1 MKINRDILF
10 FALFCIV
17 LLYGGW
23 LYLGHF
29 QQLWQENR
37 LKRTNPIIPANVST
51 AYENALT
58 QVLSEEDH
66 FALRGLSKLKRGLL
80 NTSFTHRVEIGE
92 DNWLFIQE
100 EVPGR
105 PAIQQSLGVFRYTP
119 YQLKTWKLLFQQ
131 RRDWT
136 EANGMDYMLVLTPN
150 KATIYPEILPSRYH
164 FVGSGTREQLK
175 EALTDLYVVDLTDSI
190 RQHKD
195 ERILFLKNDTHW
207 NELAAF
213 FGYQSLMHAMPDGYR
228 AQPLSL
234 TDCEVVMDTAS
245 GGDLAR
251 LLLEDD
257 ERWEIAPFLEPLQSN
272 STFIET
278 RSGSIAPGLTPKVY
292 VNEQATLP
300 KVLFDHDSFFKDL
313 RPFFSQHYTESV
325 FLWGWQGFNVGL
337 IQREKPE
344 LVVDEFVE
352 RSLIGDK
359 PRNEWGIIQNY
370 WSTHFAELPLLAQYD
385 GLTFDQVIGVM
396 NHLRIPKGSLPVLRM
411 TSTMQQTD
419 KLIID
424 YDDDRG
430 YYLLRDT
437 GDVYYLE
444 YEADRIKKLQ
454 VEQKSAHE
462 VQLEVRLY

>member
-1 MKINRDILF
+1 MKTYRHIVF
-10 FALFCIV
+10 FALFCAV

-23 LYLGHF
+23 IYLGHF

-37 LKRTNPIIPANVST
+37 LERTNPIIPANVST

-58 QVLSEEDH
+58 QVLSEEGH
-66 FALRGLSKLKRGLL
+66 FTLTGLSKLKRGLL
-80 NTSFTHRVEIGE
+80 NTSFSHRVEIGKK
-92 DNWLFIQE
+92 DWLFLQQ

-105 PAIQQSLGVFRYTP
+105 QTIQQSLGVFQYSP
-119 YQLKTWKLLFQQ
+119 YQLKTWQLLFQQ
-131 RRDWT
+131 RRAWT
-136 EANGMDYMLVLTPN
+136 EVNGMQYMLVLTPN
-150 KATIYPEILPSRYH
+150 KATIYPEMLPSRYH
-164 FVGSGTREQLK
+164 FVGPGTRAQLK
-175 EALTDLYVVDLTDSI
+175 AALSDVYVVDLTDSI

-195 ERILFLKNDTHW
+195 KGTLFLKNDTHW

-213 FGYQSLMHAMPDGYR
+213 FGYQSLMRAMPEGYQ
-228 AQPLSL
+228 AEPLKL
-234 TDCEVVMDTAS
+234 TDCSVQTDTAK

-251 LLLEDD
+251 LLLEND
-257 ERWEIAPFLEPLQSN
+257 ERWEIAPFLEPLHPQSE
-272 STFIET
+272 FIET
-278 RSGSIAPGLTPKVY
+278 RSASIAPGLTPKVY
-292 VNEQATLP
+292 VNPQATLP

-337 IQREKPE
+337 IQREKPK

-370 WSTHFAELPLLAQYD
+370 WAQHFEALPLLAQYD
-385 GLTFDQVIGVM
+385 DLTFEEIIGMM
-396 NHLRIPKGSLPVLRM
+396 NHLRIPEGRLPILQM
-411 TSTMQQTD
+411 TSTITQTD
-419 KLIID
+419 KLIIE

-437 GDVYYLE
+437 GDTYYLE
-444 YEADRIKKLQ
+444 YEPDRIKDLH
-454 VEQKSAHE
+454 VEQGSGHQ
-462 VQLEVRLY
+462 VRLEVRLY